1 MKLQGKH
8 HRRVMGFVA
17 WILGFGLTTF
27 AHAEVQKSV
36 RIQAGWNLMAAPSNA
51 EHQCAW
57 TGLGLTLWATARRSE
72 GGPGAGEIERSE
84 EVSCGPESLDPK
96 APEPSDEARVVW
108 VFARSDLELPMAAS
122 VAAALVPA
130 GWNMLTV
137 PEKTVYADP
146 NILRVSRWDAQ
157 AQRYQGVRLGD
168 ALKAGYGYLAFLQEA
183 GAPFQDDCLGSKWTL
198 ETVRTVIETCPFSGP
213 ASNGPA
219 PRPSDPALP
228 TYIVLESATED
239 AAARGAMH
247 DRGSIAPDFKSSA
260 HFTVTQTA
268 SGAWNI
274 IENQPPG
281 AQLPPLLRIHIDE
294 PSQGSDAS
302 LSEINTEL
310 PQKGAVLRVAELI
323 AELSERFSPIE
334 GVVWDERGSGAWM
347 PLIDALQ
354 RRFFGPGVA
363 ARPPTELGAFEAP
376 AAVSPR
382 GLLVA
387 LPKVALVTHDDRTW
401 AHLVHVARP
410 GRSQNFEVAYRRSK
424 KAAQDRSFETTKTL
438 AAPGDGWAITDLAI
452 AARGD
457 KVSVA
462 WTQTQTGPK
471 TQPKQSL
478 VRVAE
483 SHDRGAH
490 FFAPRTVRKNDAWK
504 RGLSLGYDRFGHL
517 HLVWGE
523 AHKAYY
529 LKDLTKEPENVFDV
543 VVREKNDLVV
553 SYALAHQNPLC
564 HKPVAPCGCIEWS
577 QEAYSYALETNP
589 KTGEAFGPY
598 RTRTE
603 EAFVYNPSLT
613 IDDDAVS
620 IIAHQDR
627 MWDNRAV
634 PNPDW
639 PLEKNMTPDEAGGT
653 CPKPGTRIAQAGF
666 QDIWQKRAHDLE
678 PQRHL
683 EETPGTNPSG
693 PQEGAGSDTPG
704 NKTHHQ
710 YLYDGTWHEED
721 QIRIAQR
728 PLVEDA
734 WSEPSTGKRDVPV
747 WPMREGLLE
756 WKTAEVPVE
765 EGFKVGAFQNGVR
778 QDWRHTVVAPLQSP
792 LHEGRHDAP
801 KLAVKKQGHLVA
813 VYSDGPSSNAH
824 LPGQNPIFV
833 TQSLDGGITWSR
845 GTQVAHGY
853 LPDAA
858 ATQDGEVGLLVYH
871 LGALGHATPPAPK
884 IDMLRTRDL
893 QVWERDTLN
902 LYPPTPIHR
911 THHENGA
918 HHPDLF
924 DDPIGVPALS
934 GHQALFVA
942 TWVRSEIDPQPGTR
956 IVTTRAARAPET
968 RRYEITHTGPLT
980 VGQSTQFTITAVN
993 AYDMRVHDD
1002 GKVHLGVASRGQG
1015 GISQRSPHAGINQGS
1030 PHVGTNQGSPH
1041 AGTNQGSPHE
1051 GTSPLRPG
1059 REAVDQAV
1067 PDLSPLGQVR
1077 PKGGPID
1084 QALTHGE
1091 TEDPAFRSENAA
1103 NPTFSSENAA
1113 NPTFSSENAANPTF
1127 RSENAAIPTFRSENT
1142 QALAL
1147 VEGRSPPATV
1157 QLQNGQATF
1166 VRLTTETDTTLLV
1179 QSEENP
1185 TGRASATTLLAYA
1198 SGAAGNYQRALEAR
1212 DRMMRTVVD
1221 EATQQTWVFQ
1231 VEYAPEASPQPGDAS
1246 ASLTSSFA
1254 EPGMVSDAK
1263 YLANFER
1270 VWVYTQGIAVAQ
1282 LSKQQD
1288 TVSQAAAQ
1296 GMARYLCAHAEKG
1309 HHEGR
1314 TVILGWPFSWNTAG
1328 DNWKDRRLV
1337 TGANAWAIHG
1347 LGVFVASEAFDS
1359 LSDKEQRA
1367 IRGCYEEAI
1376 RGLLVHRRRLVAP
1389 GTDQTV
1395 SLVTA
1400 GWTARGLTVAENPS
1414 ALFTEEE
1421 ESVQWG
1427 YYSVLDAIGYDAFT
1441 EDRAPEVA
1449 RFRHTPGAPPTKL
1462 APRVLTEQ
1470 DHQRLK
1476 TRVLASNVV
1485 TEHNL
1490 DVLSVLN
1497 HALRHQEK
1505 IGLQDFA
1512 ELEVFRDE
1520 LRDGIFV
1527 LLWDDQEYT
1536 QDLAYTL
1543 RQTGPDDPRRP
1554 ALEEAL
1560 EAQDLGR
1567 IVTGGHFSGTGE
1579 NLHFSAS
1586 NHVAIDNCSWLS
1598 LSVDHGLLPER
1609 PEYIER
1615 LARCLRYTELQFVK
1629 PLPFA
1634 GRTYLGA
1641 HYFQNTF
1648 RDPYI
1653 SPSALQ
1659 ESSYHLEATTGLILG
1674 LARFARA
1681 YPEHPDALYFAD
1693 QTRALWNGVQL
1704 FVKDHG
1710 FRYSSQRIQDLSTLL
1725 ASSTAAIWFIDV
1737 YRELNQDWAGLR
1749 GIAGTERVFDP
1760 GRSAAS
1766 SLAHKDVVSLGLFGG
1781 HEAFVGFQSQ
1791 NGAIWVDTKALQS
1804 DGSVGAI
1811 YPEAQGTFGP
1821 GVRATKPGTV
1831 LANAIK
1837 KGAASLDEFSPGT
1850 SAATSQ
1856 LLAAGTA
1863 LASIVALSTGQ
1874 VETWTT
1880 LIHLNQ
1886 APNVHTE
1893 PWTFV
1898 GTVPEDEVTFLGLFF
1913 KDEALIRHT
1922 RIQQSHVQGGFATS
1936 TVEFEADA
1944 IYGLVKEV
1952 YGPSEGMLKDL
1963 YRLGLPTG
1971 EPISVY
1977 RLDTELSPE
1986 AIVGAVL
1993 DQQVPWLKPSTDPAP
2008 NETDFTADLFRELKA
2023 LALTPDFRQVDLA
2036 ELIHTLENQAPT
2048 PEPHDTQTII
2058 PESPLGT
2065 AWLDQVPEAFRASVY
2080 YWLVLLP
2087 QYVAPQSSGPPD
2099 NSKTPTPGPA
2109 AGGVG
2114 PGDDTMELR
2123 GQRIRWVDPAPQL
2136 ITEGKL
2142 TFAPTDGIVVDAF
2155 DAELR
2160 FAESQRQNLG
2170 PSGVEQ
2176 RLDGI
2181 EVPKSAK
2188 MPRGVTEMP
2197 IKKIYR
2203 SFPIGS
2209 PVPGAQTSL
2218 LSTAV
2223 SNLVDEGFDL
2233 RHPLRIYVL
2242 PGGQLAVHPDDHHTV
2257 GAMNLLGETDVPVRF
2272 VLPPYERGGS
2282 VPRSNARLGTN
2293 TGISAHALERAL
2305 LGIHQSTLLPHPGD
2319 WDYIRRHRGFYE
2331 NIEPFDSDLWTHA
2344 TSESGKDQ
2352 AGFFSTRSVNRID
2365 WTPVPKL
2372 EIYIVRPE
2380 GGIDLNRALGYDFGR
2395 DEIVLPHVHA
2405 KNVLGAFS
2413 TQSPGKG
2420 VLTINPDADGPLPE
2434 PYGLATAL
2442 EQIDLYQLQM
2452 GTIPQFRLAPVVAKL
2467 QAGEMFAPPLLI
2479 VRKED
2484 GSQGLLSSH
2493 VELQALKE
2501 VGMRTMPAAIIHWK
2515 TLTHTDRQTLI
2526 KHYGVLQDGTVTLP
2540 IPVPGE
2546 SDALEL
2552 VRMKAQLFLSPST
2565 QPTMVTLSGELLHET
2580 PPAFPPAVKAIVID
2594 DFRGQN
2600 QPLPRILPKNASSG
2614 AKHAAVLQ
2622 NELEKQAAITK
2633 TRLGT
2638 VVGIDIGPT
2647 DQATPSMVLAAIR
2660 TAIREA
2666 QRVQS
2671 SDESPVGVISLSPNL
2686 GYTVESQFPH
2696 ADRDTMSALNQE
2708 IQDQLTEVLNE
2719 AARAEILV
2727 FSGSGPGAH
2736 LSEQVL
2742 EAGRAQPLFFHV
2754 GGLQSGTVDPEAAP
2768 LGSRSAEAD
2777 FMAPGLAPQSIEGA
2791 TVVDNG
2797 PHVPIGFAAATA
2809 LMGKMAALGE
2819 TVSRGKEPIDLPEI
2833 IRSTLKKSTYDPKT
2847 PDHLSP
2853 VDVYAL
2859 TNRVVGA
2866 DQNIE
2871 QAKREKEANR
2881 NFTGEYNVVLEA
2893 DHAAVIKH
2901 TPDGKEQTVSSI
2913 KDIVAEDD
2921 DDIVLYAKNGA
2932 QIDVVSGRVWN
2943 NGLASKDIR
2952 LSPAGVQF
2960 FGGPALHAA
2969 GAHVRFLE
2977 HDANQLGKGFLSD
2990 GTYVTTDAI
2999 FAPDYEEVM
3008 AHKDALLP
3016 LVRKEGVRR
3025 RVDNKW
3031 VSDSSEYPLGVAE
3044 VDASTIYRTEWVDA
3058 NSPTHPGGQSLK
3070 AHMSALAQHGFN
3082 LNQPIHVF
3090 YERGKPFVF
3099 EHDRA
3104 LLAAM
3109 VLLGE
3114 MRVPVRMIVDP
3125 KFWALSPEKQ
3135 IQFSP
3140 ESPYGVSDVALTLG
3154 RKGATQAKYVA
3165 DPRDPNEVFEQ
3176 GIQADG
3182 HDTNLWKHLWN
3193 TGAHSA
3199 WLSGFFRA
3207 RFNEPEIIYDSRYL
3221 NQSITYYLVRQQDG
3235 LDLQS
3240 ATGINTKKTA
3250 VSSVAGR
3257 NVLAAV
3263 TQPRVSGPLHWI
3275 INPNAVDPLPSV
3287 AAWATKEEFF
3297 LLSRL
3302 AIDPYDRGEVAQ
3314 LRDAV
3319 SDDHIAL
3326 APLVV
3331 LENKAGAAILL
3342 EGRSR
3347 AAVTRSLGGN
3357 AMPALILQWELL
3369 SPEQQTALVSD
3380 YPQVSGIGPMK
3391 SDTAPELPKFLNA
3404 PKFSDPPIGNNV
3416 YVRFD
3421 EGLINHNPK
3430 KPNYDGIVLLS
3441 AHDGELFRSGME
3453 SGKFFGDFSTV
3464 LDALGKTPG
3473 LFSVHVISHRRQY
3486 EPVDLSM
3493 MLPEGTQNYTF
3504 LKKKHG
3510 KNAIPRMAP
3519 GWSRQIGY
3527 IPLTEEPVRM
3537 SNTATFT
3544 PKTVSIPIQLK
3555 PFRVG
3560 ATNTLHG
3567 LEVTFSY
3574 QEAGY
3579 TVYDAELYLAKVDP
3593 LKFEKGPE
3601 DFVYFPLDT
3610 GPTAKLRRFNLL
3622 LDGPD
3627 ANPSA
3632 RDGLSPRAFL
3642 QSFGQPEEATK
3653 ELWMSIRTLGE
3664 PRFKRTSRWSSDDDR
3679 GSAREGQPIKVDV
3692 ETFTMRP

>member
-1 MKLQGKH
+1 MTHQARY
-8 HRRVMGFVA
+8 RRQVMGFVA
-17 WILGFGLTTF
+17 WILGCGLTPL
-27 AHAEVQKSV
+27 AHAEVQGSV
-36 RIQAGWNLMAAPSNA
+36 QIRAGWNLVAAPSHP
-51 EHQCAW
+51 EHRCAW
-57 TGLGLTLWATARRSE
+57 TGLGLTLWATGRPSE
-72 GGPGAGEIERSE
+72 GDPGAGGIERSE
-84 EVSCGPESLDPK
+84 QISCKPESLDPT
-96 APEPSDEARVVW
+96 ARASEPSDETRVVW
-108 VFARSDLELPMAAS
+108 VFARSDLELPIVAS
-122 VAAALVPA
+122 AAAAWVPA
-130 GWNMLTV
+130 GWNMLAV
-137 PEKTVYADP
+137 PEETVYADP
-146 NILRVSRWDAQ
+146 NILRISRWDAQ
-157 AQRYQGVRLGD
+157 AQRYKRIRLGD
-168 ALKAGYGYLAFLQEA
+168 ALEAGYGYLAFLEEA
-183 GAPFQDDCLGSKWTL
+183 GAPFQDDCLGSKWSL
-198 ETVRTVIETCPFSGP
+198 ETARALIETCPFSSP
-213 ASNGPA
+213 TPNGPA
-219 PRPSDPALP
+219 PRPLDPALP
-228 TYIVLESATED
+228 THIVLEPTTED
-239 AAARGAMH
+239 STARGARH
-247 DRGSIAPDFKSSA
+247 DQGSIAPESSA

-274 IENQPPG
+274 IENQPLG

-294 PSQGSDAS
+294 SPQGSDTS
-302 LSEINTEL
+302 LSEANTDL

-334 GVVWDERGSGAWM
+334 GVVWDERGSSAWM

-363 ARPPTELGAFEAP
+363 ARPPPDPGTFEAP

-382 GLLVA
+382 GLFVA
-387 LPKVALVTHDDRTW
+387 LPKVALVAHDDRTW

-424 KAAQDRSFETTKTL
+424 RAAQDQSFETTKTL

-478 VRVAE
+478 IRVAE
-483 SHDRGAH
+483 SHNRGAH
-490 FFAPRTVRKNDAWK
+490 FLAPKTVRKNDAWK

-564 HKPVAPCGCIEWS
+564 HKPVAPCGCVEWS

-627 MWDNRAV
+627 MWDNRTV

-639 PLEKNMTPDEAGGT
+639 PFEKNVAPDEAGGI

-666 QDIWQKRAHDLE
+666 QEVWQRRAHDLE
-678 PQRHL
+678 PQRHP
-683 EETPGTNPSG
+683 EETPDNHPSG
-693 PQEGAGSDTPG
+693 PQGRLVAVYSDGPSSNAHIPGQNPIHEGAGSDTPSSNAHIPG
-704 NKTHHQ
+704 QNPIHEGAGSDTASNKARHQ

-734 WSEPSTGKRDVPV
+734 WSEPSTGARDVPV

-756 WKTAEVPVE
+756 WKTADVPVE
-765 EGFKVGAFQNGVR
+765 EGFKVGTFQNGVR
-778 QDWRHTVVAPLQSP
+778 QDWRHAVVAQLESP

-824 LPGQNPIFV
+824 IPGQNPIFV

-845 GTQVAHGY
+845 GIQVAHGY

-858 ATQDGEVGLLVYH
+858 ATHDGEVGLLVYH
-871 LGALGHATPPAPK
+871 LGAPGRATPPAPK

-902 LYPPTPIHR
+902 LYPPIPIHR

-942 TWVRSEIDPQPGTR
+942 TWVRSEIDPQKGTR

-968 RRYEITHTGPLT
+968 RRYEITHAGPLT

-1002 GKVHLGVASRGQG
+1002 GKVHLGVASRGPG
-1015 GISQRSPHAGINQGS
+1015 GISQRSPHA
-1030 PHVGTNQGSPH
+1030 GTNQGSPH

-1103 NPTFSSENAA
+1103 NPTFR
-1113 NPTFSSENAANPTF
+1113 SENAANPTF
-1127 RSENAAIPTFRSENT
+1127 RSENAANPTFGSENA

-1198 SGAAGNYQRALEAR
+1198 SGAAGNYQRAIEAR

-1231 VEYAPEASPQPGDAS
+1231 VEYPPEASPQPGDETTGLAS
-1246 ASLTSSFA
+1246 PLE
-1254 EPGMVSDAK
+1254 EPGTASDAK
-1263 YLANFER
+1263 YLASFER

-1347 LGVFVASEAFDS
+1347 LGAFVVSKAFDS

-1376 RGLLVHRRRLVAP
+1376 RGLLVHRQRLAAP

-1414 ALFTEEE
+1414 ALFREEE

-1427 YYSVLDAIGYDAFT
+1427 YYSVLDAIGYEAFT

-1449 RFRHTPGAPPTKL
+1449 RFRHTPGAPRTKL
-1462 APRVLTEQ
+1462 APRVLTEE

-1497 HALRHQEK
+1497 HALKHQEK
-1505 IGLQDFA
+1505 IGLQDFT

-1560 EAQDLGR
+1560 ETQDLGR

-1579 NLHFSAS
+1579 DLHFSAS

-1598 LSVDHGLLPER
+1598 LSVDHGLLPEQ

-1681 YPEHPDALYFAD
+1681 YPEHPDAGHFAD

-1710 FRYSSQRIQDLSTLL
+1710 FRYSSQRIQDLSTRL

-1749 GIAGTERVFDP
+1749 GIVGTGRVWDPERL
-1760 GRSAAS
+1760 AAS
-1766 SLAHKDVVSLGLFGG
+1766 SLAHKNVVSLGLYGG

-1791 NGAIWVDTKALQS
+1791 SGATWVDTKAPRS
-1804 DGSVGAI
+1804 DDSVGPI
-1811 YPEAQGTFGP
+1811 YPEAQSTFGP
-1821 GVRATKPGTV
+1821 GARATKPGTV
-1831 LANAIK
+1831 LANVIK
-1837 KGAASLDEFSPGT
+1837 KGAASIDEFSPGT
-1850 SAATSQ
+1850 SFATSQ

-1986 AIVGAVL
+1986 AIVDAVL
-1993 DQQVPWLKPSTDPAP
+1993 DQQVPWLKPSADPAP
-2008 NETDFTADLFRELKA
+2008 NEPGFTADLFRELRA
-2023 LALTPDFRQVDLA
+2023 LALTPDFHQIDLA
-2036 ELIHTLENQAPT
+2036 ELIHTLENQGAAPDS
-2048 PEPHDTQTII
+2048 HDAQAII
-2058 PESPLGT
+2058 PEPPLGT

-2080 YWLVLLP
+2080 YWTVLLP
-2087 QYVAPQSSGPPD
+2087 QYVVPQSSGPLWD
-2099 NSKTPTPGPA
+2099 ALQNDLSRLDENTCHTLGPA
-2109 AGGVG
+2109 YVSRFPGAQVGWVPGSGNLPGRCVLTQAAATYAPGSPTQTELIQPPKALEKPPAGAPPEHYSAGRKRSETYYGIPFKAYHPAVRELEG
-2114 PGDDTMELR
+2114 TIHWVSNQPPTTMFTHGWDVPGQGGDFFDYLHGNGGQFITLSTDATFQNGKDRELTDALDP
-2123 GQRIRWVDPAPQL
+2123 QTQSAWVYSLRAP
-2136 ITEGKL
+2136 EGSLLVKTVL
-2142 TFAPTDGIVVDAF
+2142 TGL
-2155 DAELR
+2155 EL
-2160 FAESQRQNLG
+2160 
-2170 PSGVEQ
+2170 
-2176 RLDGI
+2176 
-2181 EVPKSAK
+2181 EVPKTLKDKVVVPWSKLNTRHIHSAHQVNK
-2188 MPRGVTEMP
+2188 HGRIIKGTEVKNPKYVQPTKIVGPDLVATSYLDKRSVSAAALRAQTKALNEILQPGDIVGPEKVTMVDVNRARTTMPNLVLWVNPTGPSDRKEATVVFEAGIKPGAHQQIVLAKLGLDDTDLSLQERQPHSEAATYLYVIENDGRGLNLEAIHRAHNPGDVLFPQGILSQQIAGALEY
-2197 IKKIYR
+2197 KKDP
-2203 SFPIGS
+2203 STGKL
-2209 PVPGAQTSL
+2209 VPGAFLVNPDFVPYGSKKPIKIKANTEQEEDIQQQGLTGLAAVRATYGFSANGIWVGNDPLGDTTL
-2218 LSTAV
+2218 LKLRNEAFGGL
-2223 SNLVDEGFDL
+2223 NLALVFNPKHGYAAFPIKGAGGN
-2233 RHPLRIYVL
+2233 HPGWRLVKTQWAGITTIVTL
-2242 PGGQLAVHPDDHHTV
+2242 TGSKSQ
-2257 GAMNLLGETDVPVRF
+2257 LGETTNVSWAFENTDQDYMRVINSENDKPLVRYYRRDLEHVTHDEPLSDTPLEALKTGSAQAEPKFEDQTPGLKVPLQDFFGYSSYYKNYVGSMMFSDAMLLKTSREIIRKGPVVQLLLAGNDENPEDRYAIFGVRDSDYWNSF
-2272 VLPPYERGGS
+2272 DSPIYG
-2282 VPRSNARLGTN
+2282 LGTN
-2293 TGISAHALERAL
+2293 RPVDHVVPLSMTGQRSPKTEKENVRHLFNQLRQM
-2305 LGIHQSTLLPHPGD
+2305 GVHPP
-2319 WDYIRRHRGFYE
+2319 YIRVVKEDHVLHYT
-2331 NIEPFDSDLWTHA
+2331 NDLNATVGETKLSGSPRAAYIKHFAKFGDHSKPSLEKRTLHVAPKAMALMDHLESLSRIFKVPHA
-2344 TSESGKDQ
+2344 EKFLEQLLLASPPLTLDELKDQ
-2352 AGFFSTRSVNRID
+2352 EILWSSGTNSTWID
-2365 WTPVPKL
+2365 DVVERLHAASLIEQATNGQESPSYRVDQ
-2372 EIYIVRPE
+2372 E
-2380 GGIDLNRALGYDFGR
+2380 GWSLFIKAMREVGALYGGNAAPNAPSFDRRADEVFNFVASELDFIMDL
-2395 DEIVLPHVHA
+2395 
-2405 KNVLGAFS
+2405 
-2413 TQSPGKG
+2413 
-2420 VLTINPDADGPLPE
+2420 
-2434 PYGLATAL
+2434 
-2442 EQIDLYQLQM
+2442 
-2452 GTIPQFRLAPVVAKL
+2452 
-2467 QAGEMFAPPLLI
+2467 
-2479 VRKED
+2479 KERRHML
-2484 GSQGLLSSH
+2484 SLLLS
-2493 VELQALKE
+2493 
-2501 VGMRTMPAAIIHWK
+2501 
-2515 TLTHTDRQTLI
+2515 
-2526 KHYGVLQDGTVTLP
+2526 
-2540 IPVPGE
+2540 
-2546 SDALEL
+2546 
-2552 VRMKAQLFLSPST
+2552 
-2565 QPTMVTLSGELLHET
+2565 
-2580 PPAFPPAVKAIVID
+2580 
-2594 DFRGQN
+2594 
-2600 QPLPRILPKNASSG
+2600 
-2614 AKHAAVLQ
+2614 
-2622 NELEKQAAITK
+2622 
-2633 TRLGT
+2633 
-2638 VVGIDIGPT
+2638 
-2647 DQATPSMVLAAIR
+2647 
-2660 TAIREA
+2660 
-2666 QRVQS
+2666 
-2671 SDESPVGVISLSPNL
+2671 
-2686 GYTVESQFPH
+2686 GYTVSR
-2696 ADRDTMSALNQE
+2696 A
-2708 IQDQLTEVLNE
+2708 EVLDYIASQE
-2719 AARAEILV
+2719 DEFDEKYMYWSASYQLV
-2727 FSGSGPGAH
+2727 ERDENWDYRLNWH
-2736 LSEQVL
+2736 HWEQLIQGL
-2742 EAGRAQPLFFHV
+2742 EELF
-2754 GGLQSGTVDPEAAP
+2754 LPSQ
-2768 LGSRSAEAD
+2768 
-2777 FMAPGLAPQSIEGA
+2777 
-2791 TVVDNG
+2791 
-2797 PHVPIGFAAATA
+2797 
-2809 LMGKMAALGE
+2809 
-2819 TVSRGKEPIDLPEI
+2819 KEP
-2833 IRSTLKKSTYDPKT
+2833 
-2847 PDHLSP
+2847 
-2853 VDVYAL
+2853 
-2859 TNRVVGA
+2859 
-2866 DQNIE
+2866 
-2871 QAKREKEANR
+2871 
-2881 NFTGEYNVVLEA
+2881 
-2893 DHAAVIKH
+2893 
-2901 TPDGKEQTVSSI
+2901 
-2913 KDIVAEDD
+2913 
-2921 DDIVLYAKNGA
+2921 
-2932 QIDVVSGRVWN
+2932 
-2943 NGLASKDIR
+2943 
-2952 LSPAGVQF
+2952 
-2960 FGGPALHAA
+2960 
-2969 GAHVRFLE
+2969 
-2977 HDANQLGKGFLSD
+2977 
-2990 GTYVTTDAI
+2990 
-2999 FAPDYEEVM
+2999 
-3008 AHKDALLP
+3008 
-3016 LVRKEGVRR
+3016 
-3025 RVDNKW
+3025 
-3031 VSDSSEYPLGVAE
+3031 
-3044 VDASTIYRTEWVDA
+3044 
-3058 NSPTHPGGQSLK
+3058 
-3070 AHMSALAQHGFN
+3070 
-3082 LNQPIHVF
+3082 
-3090 YERGKPFVF
+3090 
-3099 EHDRA
+3099 
-3104 LLAAM
+3104 
-3109 VLLGE
+3109 
-3114 MRVPVRMIVDP
+3114 
-3125 KFWALSPEKQ
+3125 
-3135 IQFSP
+3135 
-3140 ESPYGVSDVALTLG
+3140 
-3154 RKGATQAKYVA
+3154 
-3165 DPRDPNEVFEQ
+3165 
-3176 GIQADG
+3176 
-3182 HDTNLWKHLWN
+3182 
-3193 TGAHSA
+3193 
-3199 WLSGFFRA
+3199 
-3207 RFNEPEIIYDSRYL
+3207 
-3221 NQSITYYLVRQQDG
+3221 
-3235 LDLQS
+3235 
-3240 ATGINTKKTA
+3240 
-3250 VSSVAGR
+3250 
-3257 NVLAAV
+3257 
-3263 TQPRVSGPLHWI
+3263 
-3275 INPNAVDPLPSV
+3275 
-3287 AAWATKEEFF
+3287 
-3297 LLSRL
+3297 
-3302 AIDPYDRGEVAQ
+3302 
-3314 LRDAV
+3314 
-3319 SDDHIAL
+3319 
-3326 APLVV
+3326 
-3331 LENKAGAAILL
+3331 
-3342 EGRSR
+3342 
-3347 AAVTRSLGGN
+3347 
-3357 AMPALILQWELL
+3357 
-3369 SPEQQTALVSD
+3369 
-3380 YPQVSGIGPMK
+3380 
-3391 SDTAPELPKFLNA
+3391 
-3404 PKFSDPPIGNNV
+3404 
-3416 YVRFD
+3416 
-3421 EGLINHNPK
+3421 
-3430 KPNYDGIVLLS
+3430 
-3441 AHDGELFRSGME
+3441 
-3453 SGKFFGDFSTV
+3453 
-3464 LDALGKTPG
+3464 
-3473 LFSVHVISHRRQY
+3473 
-3486 EPVDLSM
+3486 
-3493 MLPEGTQNYTF
+3493 
-3504 LKKKHG
+3504 
-3510 KNAIPRMAP
+3510 
-3519 GWSRQIGY
+3519 
-3527 IPLTEEPVRM
+3527 
-3537 SNTATFT
+3537 
-3544 PKTVSIPIQLK
+3544 
-3555 PFRVG
+3555 
-3560 ATNTLHG
+3560 
-3567 LEVTFSY
+3567 
-3574 QEAGY
+3574 
-3579 TVYDAELYLAKVDP
+3579 
-3593 LKFEKGPE
+3593 
-3601 DFVYFPLDT
+3601 
-3610 GPTAKLRRFNLL
+3610 
-3622 LDGPD
+3622 
-3627 ANPSA
+3627 
-3632 RDGLSPRAFL
+3632 
-3642 QSFGQPEEATK
+3642 
-3653 ELWMSIRTLGE
+3653 
-3664 PRFKRTSRWSSDDDR
+3664 
-3679 GSAREGQPIKVDV
+3679 
-3692 ETFTMRP
+3692 